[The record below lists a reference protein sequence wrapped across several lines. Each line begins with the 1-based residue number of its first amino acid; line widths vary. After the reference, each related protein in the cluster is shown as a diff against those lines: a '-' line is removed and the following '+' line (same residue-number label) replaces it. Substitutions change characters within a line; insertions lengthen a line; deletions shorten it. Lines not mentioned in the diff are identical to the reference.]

1 MRNIL
6 TERILLMKIAH
17 RIETIPPYLFAEIDK
32 KKEEAIKKGVDIINL
47 GIGDPDQPT
56 PNNII
61 EKLRESVKD
70 PKTHN
75 YPPYAGTAEFRQA
88 VALWYKNRFGVD
100 LDPDKEV
107 MALIG
112 SKEGIA
118 HIFLAFIDPGDFSLI
133 PDPGYPVYKTGT
145 LFANGF
151 PYIMTLLEENDFLP
165 DLEEIDEEIAQRAKL
180 MFINYP
186 NNPTAAV
193 ANKDFFEK
201 VVKFAKKYDILVCH
215 DFAYSEMTFDDYKAI
230 SFLEVGGAK
239 DVGIEF
245 HSLSKIYNMT
255 GWRLG
260 FVVGNEKAISAL
272 SIIKTNIDSG
282 AFKAIQQAGIEALS
296 GPQDN
301 IEKMNKIYSGRRNV
315 VINGLNKLGW
325 NLKPTKATFYI
336 WIPTLNKMGSMEF
349 SNLLLEKTGIIVT
362 PGVGYGEYG
371 EGYVRIALTVDEK
384 RLKEAIERIKKAGIT
399 PNFDT

>member
-1 MRNIL
+1 
-6 TERILLMKIAH
+6 MKIAQ
-17 RIETIPPYLFAEIDK
+17 RIENIPPYLFAEIDK

-61 EKLRESVKD
+61 QKLRESVKD

-75 YPPYAGTAEFRQA
+75 YPPYEGTAEFRQA
-88 VALWYKNRFGVD
+88 VSLWYKNRFGVK
-100 LDPDKEV
+100 LDSDKEV

-118 HIFLAFIDPGDFSLI
+118 HIFLAFVDPGDFSLI
-133 PDPGYPVYKTGT
+133 TDPGYPVYKTGT

-151 PYIMTLLEENDFLP
+151 PYIMPLLEENDYLP
-165 DLEEIDEEIAQRAKL
+165 DLEEVDEEIAQRAKL

-215 DFAYSEMTFDDYKAI
+215 DFAYSEMTFDGYKTS
-230 SFLEVGGAK
+230 SFLEVEGAK
-239 DVGIEF
+239 NVGIEF

-260 FVVGNEKAISAL
+260 FAVGNKEAISAL

-282 AFKAIQQAGIEALS
+282 VFKAIQQAGVEALT

-301 IEKMNKIYSGRRNV
+301 IKKMNEIYTRRRNV
-315 VINGLNKLGW
+315 LVNGLNKLGW
-325 NLKPTKATFYI
+325 NIKPTKATFYV
-336 WIPTLNKMGSMEF
+336 WIPALKEMSSVDF
-349 SNLLLEKTGIIVT
+349 ANLLLEKSGIIVT
-362 PGVGYGEYG
+362 PGIGYGEFG
-371 EGYVRIALTVDEK
+371 EGFVRIALTVEEK
-384 RLKEAIERIKKAGIT
+384 RLEEAIERLEKSGIT
-399 PNFDT
+399 QK

>member
-1 MRNIL
+1 LENYKEKEKL
-6 TERILLMKIAH
+6 FMKIAQ
-17 RIETIPPYLFAEIDK
+17 RIQTIPPYLFAEIDK
-32 KKEEAIKKGVDIINL
+32 KKEEAIKRGVDIINL

-70 PKTHN
+70 SRTHH
-75 YPPYAGTAEFRQA
+75 YPPYQGTTEFRQA
-88 VALWYKNRFGVD
+88 VVSWYKNRFRVN
-100 LDPDKEV
+100 LDPEQEV

-151 PYIMTLLEENDFLP
+151 PYIMPLLEENDFLP
-165 DLEEIDEEIAQRAKL
+165 NLEEIDEEVAQRAKL

-201 VVKFAKKYDILVCH
+201 VVRFAKKYDILVCH
-215 DFAYSEMTFDDYKAI
+215 DFAYSEMTFDGYKTS
-230 SFLEVGGAK
+230 SFLEIEGAK

-245 HSLSKIYNMT
+245 HSLSKTYNMT

-260 FVVGNEKAISAL
+260 FAVGNKDAISAL

-282 AFKAIQQAGIEALS
+282 AFKAIQEAGVEALT

-301 IEKMNKIYSGRRNV
+301 IEKMNEIYTRRRDV
-315 VINGLNKLGW
+315 IINGLNKLGW

-336 WIPTLNKMGSMEF
+336 WIPTLKNINSVDF
-349 SNLLLEKTGIIVT
+349 ANLLLEKTGIIVT
-362 PGVGYGEYG
+362 PGIGYGEYG
-371 EGYVRIALTVDEK
+371 EGFVRIALTVEEK
-384 RLKEAIERIKKAGIT
+384 RLEEAIERLKKSSIIQK
-399 PNFDT
+399 

>member
-1 MRNIL
+1 
-6 TERILLMKIAH
+6 MKIAQ
-17 RIETIPPYLFAEIDK
+17 RIQTIPPYLFAEIDK
-32 KKEEAIKKGVDIINL
+32 KKEEAIKRGIDIINL

-70 PKTHN
+70 PKTHD

-88 VALWYKNRFGVD
+88 VALWYKNRFGVN
-100 LDPDKEV
+100 LDPDKEI

-133 PDPGYPVYKTGT
+133 PDPAYPVYKTGT

-151 PYIMTLLEENDFLP
+151 PYIMPLLEKNNFLP
-165 DLEEIDEEIAQRAKL
+165 DLDKIDEEIAKRAKL
-180 MFINYP
+180 IFINYP
-186 NNPTAAV
+186 NNPTSAIADK
-193 ANKDFFEK
+193 NFFEK

-215 DFAYSEMTFDDYKAI
+215 DLAYSEMTFDGYKAN
-230 SFLEVGGAK
+230 SFLEVDGAK
-239 DVGIEF
+239 EVGIEF

-260 FVVGNEKAISAL
+260 FAVGNEETISAL

-282 AFKAIQQAGIEALS
+282 AFKAIQQAGIEALT

-301 IEKMNKIYSGRRNV
+301 IEKMNKIYIGRRNV

-336 WIPTLNKMGSMEF
+336 WLPTLNKMSSMEF

-362 PGVGYGEYG
+362 PGIGYGEYG

-384 RLKEAIERIKKAGIT
+384 RLEEALERIKKSGI
-399 PNFDT
+399 NKEQ

>member
-1 MRNIL
+1 
-6 TERILLMKIAH
+6 MKIAQ
-17 RIETIPPYLFAEIDK
+17 RIQTIPPYLFAEIDK

-47 GIGDPDQPT
+47 GIGDPDKPT

-70 PKTHN
+70 PKTHD

-88 VALWYKNRFGVD
+88 VALWYKNRFRVD
-100 LDPDKEV
+100 LDPDNEV

-133 PDPGYPVYKTGT
+133 PDPAYPVYKTGT

-151 PYIMTLLEENDFLP
+151 PYIMPLLEQNNFLP
-165 DLEEIDEEIAQRAKL
+165 DLEEVDEEIAQRAKL
-180 MFINYP
+180 MFISYP
-186 NNPTAAV
+186 NNPTAAI
-193 ANKDFFEK
+193 ADKGFFKK

-215 DFAYSEMTFDDYKAI
+215 DFAYSEMTFDGYKAS
-230 SFLEVGGAK
+230 SFLEVEGAK

-245 HSLSKIYNMT
+245 HSLSKTYNMT

-260 FVVGNEKAISAL
+260 FIVGNKKAISAL

-282 AFKAIQQAGIEALS
+282 AFKAIQQAGIEALT

-301 IEKMNKIYSGRRNV
+301 IEKMNKIYTGRRNV

-336 WIPTLNKMGSMEF
+336 WLPTPKNMKSIDF
-349 SNLLLEKTGIIVT
+349 ANLLLEKTGIIVT
-362 PGVGYGEYG
+362 PGIGYGEYG

-384 RLKEAIERIKKAGIT
+384 RLEEAIERLKVLK
-399 PNFDT
+399 F

>member
-1 MRNIL
+1 
-6 TERILLMKIAH
+6 MKIAQ
-17 RIETIPPYLFAEIDK
+17 RIENIPPYLFAEIDK
-32 KKEEAIKKGVDIINL
+32 KKEEAIKRGIDIINL

-61 EKLRESVKD
+61 EKLRDSVKD

-75 YPPYAGTAEFRQA
+75 YPPYQGTAEFRQA

-118 HIFLAFIDPGDFSLI
+118 HILLAFIDPGDFSLI
-133 PDPGYPVYKTGT
+133 PDPGYPVYKTTT

-151 PYIMTLLEENDFLP
+151 PYIMPLLEENNFLP
-165 DLEEIDEEIAQRAKL
+165 NLEEIDEEIAQRAKL
-180 MFINYP
+180 MFISYP

-201 VVKFAKKYDILVCH
+201 VVKFAQKYDILICH
-215 DFAYSEMTFDDYKAI
+215 DFAYSEMTFDGYKTN
-230 SFLEVGGAK
+230 SFLEVEGAK

-245 HSLSKIYNMT
+245 HSLSKLYNMT

-260 FVVGNEKAISAL
+260 FAVGNKEAISAL

-282 AFKAIQQAGIEALS
+282 VFKAIQQAGAEALT

-301 IEKMNKIYSGRRNV
+301 IEKMNQIYTQRRDV
-315 VINGLNKLGW
+315 VINGLNQLGW
-325 NLKPTKATFYI
+325 SLKPTKATFYI
-336 WIPTLNKMGSMEF
+336 WIPILKGMSSIDF
-349 SNLLLEKTGIIVT
+349 ANLLLEKTGIIVT
-362 PGVGYGEYG
+362 PGIGYGEYG

-384 RLKEAIERIKKAGIT
+384 RLEEAMGRLQKSGIIQK
-399 PNFDT
+399 

>member
-1 MRNIL
+1 
-6 TERILLMKIAH
+6 
-17 RIETIPPYLFAEIDK
+17 
-32 KKEEAIKKGVDIINL
+32 
-47 GIGDPDQPT
+47 
-56 PNNII
+56 
-61 EKLRESVKD
+61 KD

-75 YPPYAGTAEFRQA
+75 YPPYQGTAEFRQA
-88 VALWYKNRFGVD
+88 VASWYKNRFGVN
-100 LDPDKEV
+100 LDPEQEV

-151 PYIMTLLEENDFLP
+151 PYIMPLLEENDFLP

-201 VVKFAKKYDILVCH
+201 VVKFAKKYDILICH
-215 DFAYSEMTFDDYKAI
+215 DFAYSEMTFDNYKAN
-230 SFLEVGGAK
+230 SFLEVDGAK
-239 DVGIEF
+239 EVGIEF
-245 HSLSKIYNMT
+245 HSLSKTYNMT

-260 FVVGNEKAISAL
+260 FAVGNQEAISAL
-272 SIIKTNIDSG
+272 SVIKTNIDSG
-282 AFKAIQQAGIEALS
+282 VFKAIQQAGIEALT

-301 IEKMNKIYSGRRNV
+301 IEKMNNIYTGRRNV

-336 WIPTLNKMGSMEF
+336 WIPSLNKMSSMEF

-362 PGVGYGEYG
+362 PGIGYGKYG
-371 EGYVRIALTVDEK
+371 EGYVRIALTVEEK
-384 RLKEAIERIKKAGIT
+384 RLEEAIERIKKAGL
-399 PNFDT
+399 NQE

>member
-1 MRNIL
+1 
-6 TERILLMKIAH
+6 MKIAH

-47 GIGDPDQPT
+47 GIGDPDKPT
-56 PNNII
+56 PNHII

-70 PKTHN
+70 PKTHD
-75 YPPYAGTAEFRQA
+75 YPPYAGTTEFRQA
-88 VALWYKNRFGVD
+88 VASWYKNRFRVD
-100 LDPDKEV
+100 LDRDKEV

-118 HIFLAFIDPGDFSLI
+118 HLFLAFIDPGDFSLI

-145 LFANGF
+145 LFADGF
-151 PYIMTLLEENDFLP
+151 PYTMPLLEENNFLP

-215 DFAYSEMTFDDYKAI
+215 DFAYSEMTYDGYKAN
-230 SFLEVGGAK
+230 SFLEVDGAK
-239 DVGIEF
+239 EVGIEF
-245 HSLSKIYNMT
+245 HSLSKTYNMT

-260 FVVGNEKAISAL
+260 FVVGNEEAISAL

-282 AFKAIQQAGIEALS
+282 VFKAIQRAGVEALS
-296 GPQDN
+296 RPQDN
-301 IEKMNKIYSGRRNV
+301 IQKMNEIYTGRRNV
-315 VINGLNKLGW
+315 VVNGLKKLGW
-325 NLKPTKATFYI
+325 NLKPTKATFYL
-336 WIPTLNKMGSMEF
+336 WIPTLNKMSSMEF

-371 EGYVRIALTVDEK
+371 EGYVRIALTVEEK
-384 RLKEAIERIKKAGIT
+384 RLGEAMGRMEKAGI
-399 PNFDT
+399 NQK

>member
-1 MRNIL
+1 
-6 TERILLMKIAH
+6 MKIAQ

-32 KKEEAIKKGVDIINL
+32 KKEEAIKRGVDIINM

-61 EKLRESVKD
+61 KKLRESVQD
-70 PKTHN
+70 PKTHD

-88 VALWYKNRFGVD
+88 VALWYKNRFRID

-133 PDPGYPVYKTGT
+133 PDPGYPVYKTAT

-151 PYIMTLLEENDFLP
+151 PYTMPLLEENNFLP
-165 DLEEIDEEIAQRAKL
+165 DLEEIDEEVAQRAKL

-193 ANKDFFEK
+193 ANKNFFEK

-215 DFAYSEMTFDDYKAI
+215 DFAYSEMTFDDFKTT
-230 SFLEVGGAK
+230 SFLEVDGAK
-239 DVGIEF
+239 DIGIEF
-245 HSLSKIYNMT
+245 HSLSKTYNMT

-260 FVVGNEKAISAL
+260 FAVGNKEAISAL
-272 SIIKTNIDSG
+272 SIIKTNVDSG
-282 AFKAIQQAGIEALS
+282 VFKAIQEAGIEALT

-301 IEKMNKIYSGRRNV
+301 IERMNKIYTGRRNV

-336 WIPTLNKMGSMEF
+336 WIPTLNKMSSMEF

-362 PGVGYGEYG
+362 PGIGYGEYG
-371 EGYVRIALTVDEK
+371 ESYVRIALTVEEK
-384 RLKEAIERIKKAGIT
+384 RLEEAVERMEKAGIT
-399 PNFDT
+399 QG

>member
-1 MRNIL
+1 
-6 TERILLMKIAH
+6 MKIAQ
-17 RIETIPPYLFAEIDK
+17 RIQTIPPYLFAEIDK
-32 KKEEAIKKGVDIINL
+32 KKGEALKRGVDIINL

-56 PNNII
+56 PINII

-70 PKTHN
+70 SKTHH
-75 YPPYAGTAEFRQA
+75 YPPYQGTTEFRQA
-88 VALWYKNRFGVD
+88 VASWYKNRFRVN
-100 LDPDKEV
+100 LDPDQEV

-151 PYIMTLLEENDFLP
+151 PYLMPLLEENDFLP
-165 DLEEIDEEIAQRAKL
+165 NLEEIDEEVAQRAKL

-215 DFAYSEMTFDDYKAI
+215 DFAYSEMTFDGYKTS
-230 SFLEVGGAK
+230 SFLEIEGAK
-239 DVGIEF
+239 EVGIEF
-245 HSLSKIYNMT
+245 HSLSKTYNMT

-260 FVVGNEKAISAL
+260 FAVGNKDAISAL
-272 SIIKTNIDSG
+272 STIKTNIDSG
-282 AFKAIQQAGIEALS
+282 AFIAIQEAGVEALT

-301 IEKMNKIYSGRRNV
+301 IPKMNEIYTRRRDV

-336 WIPTLNKMGSMEF
+336 WIPTSKNINSVDF
-349 SNLLLEKTGIIVT
+349 ANLLLEKTGIIVT
-362 PGVGYGEYG
+362 PGIGYGEYG
-371 EGYVRIALTVDEK
+371 EGFVRIALTVEEK
-384 RLKEAIERIKKAGIT
+384 RLEEAIERLKKSSIIQK
-399 PNFDT
+399 

>member
-1 MRNIL
+1 
-6 TERILLMKIAH
+6 MKIAQ
-17 RIETIPPYLFAEIDK
+17 RIQTIPPYLFAEIDK
-32 KKEEAIKKGVDIINL
+32 KKEEAIKRGMDIINL

-70 PKTHN
+70 PKTHD
-75 YPPYAGTAEFRQA
+75 YPPYAGTGEFRQA

-100 LDPDKEV
+100 LDPDNEV

-151 PYIMTLLEENDFLP
+151 PYIMPLLEENDFLP
-165 DLEEIDEEIAQRAKL
+165 DLEKIDEEIAQKAKL

-186 NNPTAAV
+186 NNPTAAI
-193 ANKDFFEK
+193 ADELFFEK

-215 DFAYSEMTFDDYKAI
+215 DFAYSEMTFDGYKAN
-230 SFLEVGGAK
+230 SFLEVDGAK
-239 DVGIEF
+239 EVGIEF
-245 HSLSKIYNMT
+245 HSLSKTYNMT

-260 FVVGNEKAISAL
+260 FAVGNKDAISAL

-282 AFKAIQQAGIEALS
+282 AFKAIQQAGIEALT

-301 IEKMNKIYSGRRNV
+301 IEKMNKIYTGRRNV

-336 WIPTLNKMGSMEF
+336 WLPTLNKMSSMEF
-349 SNLLLEKTGIIVT
+349 SNLLLEKAGIIVT
-362 PGVGYGEYG
+362 PGIGYGDYG

-384 RLKEAIERIKKAGIT
+384 RLEEAIKRLENLKL
-399 PNFDT
+399 

>member
-1 MRNIL
+1 
-6 TERILLMKIAH
+6 MKIAQ
-17 RIETIPPYLFAEIDK
+17 RIQTIPPYLFAEIDK
-32 KKEEAIKKGVDIINL
+32 KKEEAIKRGVDIINL

-70 PKTHN
+70 PKTHD

-88 VALWYKNRFGVD
+88 VTLWYKNRFGVD
-100 LDPDKEV
+100 LDPDNEV

-133 PDPGYPVYKTGT
+133 PDPAYPVYKTAT
-145 LFANGF
+145 LFANGL
-151 PYIMTLLEENDFLP
+151 PYVMPLLEENDFLP
-165 DLEEIDEEIAQRAKL
+165 DLEKIDEEIAQRTKL

-193 ANKDFFEK
+193 ANKDFFKK

-215 DFAYSEMTFDDYKAI
+215 DFAYSEMTFDDYKAS
-230 SFLEVGGAK
+230 SFLEVEGAK

-245 HSLSKIYNMT
+245 HSLSKTYNMT

-260 FVVGNEKAISAL
+260 FVVGNKEAISAL
-272 SIIKTNIDSG
+272 SIIKTNVDSG
-282 AFKAIQQAGIEALS
+282 VFKAIQEAGIEALT

-301 IEKMNKIYSGRRNV
+301 IEKMNKIYTGRRNV

-336 WIPTLNKMGSMEF
+336 WIPTLNKMDSMEF

-362 PGVGYGEYG
+362 PGIGYGEYG

-384 RLKEAIERIKKAGIT
+384 RLEKAIDRIKKSGI
-399 PNFDT
+399 NKEQ

>member
-1 MRNIL
+1 
-6 TERILLMKIAH
+6 MKIAQ
-17 RIETIPPYLFAEIDK
+17 RIQTISPYLFAEIDK
-32 KKEEAIKKGVDIINL
+32 KKEEAIKRGVDIINL

-61 EKLRESVKD
+61 EKLRESVQD
-70 PKTHN
+70 PKTHD

-88 VALWYKNRFGVD
+88 VALWYKNRFRVD
-100 LDPDKEV
+100 LDPDNEV

-151 PYIMTLLEENDFLP
+151 PYIMPLLEENDFLP
-165 DLEEIDEEIAQRAKL
+165 DLEKIDEEIAQRAKL

-193 ANKDFFEK
+193 ADKNFFEK

-215 DFAYSEMTFDDYKAI
+215 DFAYSEMTFDGYKAK
-230 SFLEVGGAK
+230 SFLEVDGAK
-239 DVGIEF
+239 EVGIEF

-260 FVVGNEKAISAL
+260 FAVGNKEAISAL

-282 AFKAIQQAGIEALS
+282 AFKAIQQAGIEALT

-301 IEKMNKIYSGRRNV
+301 IEKMNKIYTGRRNV

-336 WIPTLNKMGSMEF
+336 WLPTPKNMKSIDF
-349 SNLLLEKTGIIVT
+349 ANLLLEKTGIIVT
-362 PGVGYGEYG
+362 PGIGYGNYG

-384 RLKEAIERIKKAGIT
+384 RLEEAIERLKKAGIT
-399 PNFDT
+399 QV

>member
-1 MRNIL
+1 
-6 TERILLMKIAH
+6 MKIAQ
-17 RIETIPPYLFAEIDK
+17 RIQNVPPYLFAEIDK
-32 KKEEAIKKGVDIINL
+32 KKEEALKKGVDIINL

-56 PNNII
+56 PDNII
-61 EKLRESVKD
+61 EKLIESVKN

-75 YPPYAGTAEFRQA
+75 YPPYQGTAKFRQA
-88 VALWYKNRFGVD
+88 IASWYKNRFGVD
-100 LDPDKEV
+100 LDPDNEV

-133 PDPGYPVYKTGT
+133 PDPAYPVYKTGT

-151 PYIMTLLEENDFLP
+151 PYIMPLLEENNFLP
-165 DLEEIDEEIAQRAKL
+165 DLDKIDEEIAKRAKL

-186 NNPTAAV
+186 NNPTSAIADK
-193 ANKDFFEK
+193 NFFEK

-215 DFAYSEMTFDDYKAI
+215 DFAYSEMTFDGYKAN
-230 SFLEVGGAK
+230 SFLEVDGAK
-239 DVGIEF
+239 EVGIEF
-245 HSLSKIYNMT
+245 HSLSKTYNMT

-260 FVVGNEKAISAL
+260 FVVGNKEAISAL

-282 AFKAIQQAGIEALS
+282 VFKAIQEAGMEALT

-301 IEKMNKIYSGRRNV
+301 IEKMNKIYTGRRNV

-325 NLKPTKATFYI
+325 DLKPTKATFYI
-336 WIPTLNKMGSMEF
+336 WIPTLNKMSSMEF

-362 PGVGYGEYG
+362 PGIGYGEYG
-371 EGYVRIALTVDEK
+371 EGYVRIALTVDEN
-384 RLKEAIERIKKAGIT
+384 RLGEAIERLKKLKL
-399 PNFDT
+399 

>member
-1 MRNIL
+1 
-6 TERILLMKIAH
+6 MKTAQ

-32 KKEEAIKKGVDIINL
+32 KKEEAIKRGVDIINL

-70 PKTHN
+70 PKTHD

-100 LDPDKEV
+100 LDPDNEV

-133 PDPGYPVYKTGT
+133 PDPAYPVYKTGT

-151 PYIMTLLEENDFLP
+151 PYIMPLLEENDFLP

-215 DFAYSEMTFDDYKAI
+215 DFAYSEMTFDDYKAS
-230 SFLEVGGAK
+230 SFLEVEGAK

-245 HSLSKIYNMT
+245 HSLSKTYNMT

-260 FVVGNEKAISAL
+260 FAVGNKEAISAL
-272 SIIKTNIDSG
+272 SIIKTNVDSG
-282 AFKAIQQAGIEALS
+282 VFKAIQEAGIEALT

-301 IEKMNKIYSGRRNV
+301 IEKMNKIYTGRRNV

-336 WIPTLNKMGSMEF
+336 WIPTLNKMDSMEF

-362 PGVGYGEYG
+362 PGIGYGEYG

-384 RLKEAIERIKKAGIT
+384 RLEEAIERIKKAGLSQG
-399 PNFDT
+399 

>member
-1 MRNIL
+1 
-6 TERILLMKIAH
+6 MKIAQ
-17 RIETIPPYLFAEIDK
+17 RIQTIPPYLFAEIDK
-32 KKEEAIKKGVDIINL
+32 KKEEAIKRGIDIINL

-70 PKTHN
+70 PKTHD

-88 VALWYKNRFGVD
+88 VALWYKNRFGVN
-100 LDPDKEV
+100 LDPDKEI

-133 PDPGYPVYKTGT
+133 PDPAYPVYKTGT

-151 PYIMTLLEENDFLP
+151 PYIMPLLEENNFLP
-165 DLEEIDEEIAQRAKL
+165 DLDKIDEEIAKRAKL

-186 NNPTAAV
+186 NNPTSAIADK
-193 ANKDFFEK
+193 NFFEK

-215 DFAYSEMTFDDYKAI
+215 DFAYSEMTFDDYKAN
-230 SFLEVGGAK
+230 SFLEVEGAK
-239 DVGIEF
+239 EVGIEF
-245 HSLSKIYNMT
+245 HSLSKTYNMT

-260 FVVGNEKAISAL
+260 FAVGNKEAISAL
-272 SIIKTNIDSG
+272 SVIKTNIDSG
-282 AFKAIQQAGIEALS
+282 VFKAIQQAGIEALTGS
-296 GPQDN
+296 QDN
-301 IEKMNKIYSGRRNV
+301 IEKMNSIYTGRRNV

-336 WIPTLNKMGSMEF
+336 WIPTPKNVKSIDF
-349 SNLLLEKTGIIVT
+349 ANLLLEKTGIIVT
-362 PGVGYGEYG
+362 PGIGYGEYG

-384 RLKEAIERIKKAGIT
+384 RLEEALERLNNLKL
-399 PNFDT
+399 

>member
-1 MRNIL
+1 
-6 TERILLMKIAH
+6 MKIAH
-17 RIETIPPYLFAEIDK
+17 RIQTIPPYLFAEIDK
-32 KKEEAIKKGVDIINL
+32 KKEEAIKRGVDIINL

-70 PKTHN
+70 SRTHR
-75 YPPYAGTAEFRQA
+75 YPPYQGTTEFRQA
-88 VALWYKNRFGVD
+88 VASWYKNRFRVN
-100 LDPDKEV
+100 LDPEQEV

-145 LFANGF
+145 LFANGL
-151 PYIMTLLEENDFLP
+151 PYIMPLLEENDFLP
-165 DLEEIDEEIAQRAKL
+165 NLEEIDEEVAQRAKL

-215 DFAYSEMTFDDYKAI
+215 DFAYSEMTFDGYKTS
-230 SFLEVGGAK
+230 SFLEIEGAK
-239 DVGIEF
+239 EVGIEF
-245 HSLSKIYNMT
+245 HSLSKTYNMT

-260 FVVGNEKAISAL
+260 FAVGNKDAISAL

-282 AFKAIQQAGIEALS
+282 AFKAIQEAGVEALT

-301 IEKMNKIYSGRRNV
+301 IEKMNEIYTRRRDV
-315 VINGLNKLGW
+315 IINGLNKLGW

-336 WIPTLNKMGSMEF
+336 WIPTLKNINSVDF
-349 SNLLLEKTGIIVT
+349 ANLLLEKTGIIVT
-362 PGVGYGEYG
+362 PGIGYGEYG
-371 EGYVRIALTVDEK
+371 EGFVRIALTVEEK
-384 RLKEAIERIKKAGIT
+384 RLEEAIERLKNLALFK
-399 PNFDT
+399 NKD

>member
-1 MRNIL
+1 
-6 TERILLMKIAH
+6 
-17 RIETIPPYLFAEIDK
+17 LFAEIDK
-32 KKEEAIKKGVDIINL
+32 KKEEAIKRGVDIINL
-47 GIGDPDQPT
+47 GMGDSDQPT
-56 PNNII
+56 PHNII

-70 PKTHN
+70 PKTHD
-75 YPPYAGTAEFRQA
+75 YPPYQGTAEFRQV
-88 VALWYKNRFGVD
+88 VALWYKNRFRVD
-100 LDPDKEV
+100 LDPDNEV

-133 PDPGYPVYKTGT
+133 PNPAYPVYKTGT

-151 PYIMTLLEENDFLP
+151 PYIMPLLEENNFLP
-165 DLEEIDEEIAQRAKL
+165 DLEKIDEEIAKRAKL

-186 NNPTAAV
+186 NNPTAAI
-193 ANKDFFEK
+193 ADNNFFEK

-215 DFAYSEMTFDDYKAI
+215 DFAYSEMTFDGYKAK
-230 SFLEVGGAK
+230 SFLEIDGAK
-239 DVGIEF
+239 EVGIEF
-245 HSLSKIYNMT
+245 HSLSKTYNMT

-260 FVVGNEKAISAL
+260 FAVGNKEAISSL

-282 AFKAIQQAGIEALS
+282 VFKAIQQAGIEALT

-301 IEKMNKIYSGRRNV
+301 IEKMNKIYTGRRNA

-336 WIPTLNKMGSMEF
+336 
-349 SNLLLEKTGIIVT
+349 
-362 PGVGYGEYG
+362 
-371 EGYVRIALTVDEK
+371 
-384 RLKEAIERIKKAGIT
+384 
-399 PNFDT
+399 

>member
-1 MRNIL
+1 
-6 TERILLMKIAH
+6 MKIAQ
-17 RIETIPPYLFAEIDK
+17 RIENIPPYLFAEIDK

-61 EKLRESVKD
+61 QKLRESVKD

-75 YPPYAGTAEFRQA
+75 YPPYEGTAEFRQA
-88 VALWYKNRFGVD
+88 VSLWYKNRFGVK
-100 LDPDKEV
+100 LDSDKEV

-118 HIFLAFIDPGDFSLI
+118 HIFLAFVDPGDFSLI
-133 PDPGYPVYKTGT
+133 TDPGYPVYKTGT

-151 PYIMTLLEENDFLP
+151 PYIMPLLEENDYLP
-165 DLEEIDEEIAQRAKL
+165 DLEEVDEEIAQRAKL

-215 DFAYSEMTFDDYKAI
+215 DFAYSEMTFDGYKTS
-230 SFLEVGGAK
+230 SFLEVEGAK
-239 DVGIEF
+239 NVGIEF

-260 FVVGNEKAISAL
+260 FAVGNKEAISAL

-282 AFKAIQQAGIEALS
+282 VFKAIQQAGVEALT

-301 IEKMNKIYSGRRNV
+301 IKKMNEIYTRRRNV
-315 VINGLNKLGW
+315 LVNGLNKLGW
-325 NLKPTKATFYI
+325 NIKPTKATFYI
-336 WIPTLNKMGSMEF
+336 WIPTLKEMSSIDF
-349 SNLLLEKTGIIVT
+349 ANLLLEKSGIIVT
-362 PGVGYGEYG
+362 PGIGYGEFG
-371 EGYVRIALTVDEK
+371 EGFVRIALTVEEK
-384 RLKEAIERIKKAGIT
+384 RLEEAIERLEKSGIT
-399 PNFDT
+399 QK

>member
-1 MRNIL
+1 
-6 TERILLMKIAH
+6 MKIAQ
-17 RIETIPPYLFAEIDK
+17 RIEIIPPYLFAEIDK
-32 KKEEAIKKGVDIINL
+32 KKEEAIKRGVDIINL

-70 PKTHN
+70 PKTHD

-88 VALWYKNRFGVD
+88 VTLWYKNRFGVD
-100 LDPDKEV
+100 LDPNNEV

-133 PDPGYPVYKTGT
+133 PEPGYPVYKTAT
-145 LFANGF
+145 LFANGL
-151 PYIMTLLEENDFLP
+151 PYIMPLLEENNFLP
-165 DLEEIDEEIAQRAKL
+165 DLEEIDEEVAQRAKL

-215 DFAYSEMTFDDYKAI
+215 DFAYSEMTFDDFKTT
-230 SFLEVGGAK
+230 SFLEVDGAK
-239 DVGIEF
+239 DIGIEF
-245 HSLSKIYNMT
+245 HSLSKTYNMT

-260 FVVGNEKAISAL
+260 FAVGNKEAISAL
-272 SIIKTNIDSG
+272 SIIKTNVDSG
-282 AFKAIQQAGIEALS
+282 VFKAIQEAGIEALT

-301 IEKMNKIYSGRRNV
+301 IERMNKIYTGRRNV

-336 WIPTLNKMGSMEF
+336 WIPTLNKMSSMEF

-362 PGVGYGEYG
+362 PGIGYGEYG
-371 EGYVRIALTVDEK
+371 ESYVRIALTVEEK
-384 RLKEAIERIKKAGIT
+384 RLEEAVERMEKAGIT
-399 PNFDT
+399 QG

>member
-1 MRNIL
+1 
-6 TERILLMKIAH
+6 MKIAQ
-17 RIETIPPYLFAEIDK
+17 RIQTIPPYLFAEIDK
-32 KKEEAIKKGVDIINL
+32 KKEEAIKRGVDIINL

-70 PKTHN
+70 SRTHH
-75 YPPYAGTAEFRQA
+75 YPPYQGTTEFRQA
-88 VALWYKNRFGVD
+88 VASWYKNRFRVN
-100 LDPDKEV
+100 LDPEQEV

-145 LFANGF
+145 LFANGL
-151 PYIMTLLEENDFLP
+151 PYIMPLLEENDFLP
-165 DLEEIDEEIAQRAKL
+165 NLEEIDEEVAQRAKL

-201 VVKFAKKYDILVCH
+201 VVRFAKKYDILVCH
-215 DFAYSEMTFDDYKAI
+215 DFAYSEMTFDGYKTS
-230 SFLEVGGAK
+230 SFLEIEGAK

-260 FVVGNEKAISAL
+260 FAVGNKDAISAL
-272 SIIKTNIDSG
+272 STIKTNIDSG
-282 AFKAIQQAGIEALS
+282 AFKAIQEAGVEALT

-301 IEKMNKIYSGRRNV
+301 IEKMNEIYTRRRDV

-336 WIPTLNKMGSMEF
+336 WIPTLKNINSVDF
-349 SNLLLEKTGIIVT
+349 ANLLLEKTGIIVT
-362 PGVGYGEYG
+362 PGIGYGEYG
-371 EGYVRIALTVDEK
+371 EGFVRIALTVEEK
-384 RLKEAIERIKKAGIT
+384 RLEEAMERLKKSSIIQK
-399 PNFDT
+399 

>member
-1 MRNIL
+1 
-6 TERILLMKIAH
+6 MKIAQ

-32 KKEEAIKKGVDIINL
+32 KKEEAIKRGVDIINL

-70 PKTHN
+70 PKTHD

-88 VALWYKNRFGVD
+88 VSLWYKNRFRVN

-133 PDPGYPVYKTGT
+133 PDPSYPVYKTAT

-151 PYIMTLLEENDFLP
+151 PYIMPLLEENNFLP
-165 DLEEIDEEIAQRAKL
+165 DLEEIDEEVAQRAKL

-215 DFAYSEMTFDDYKAI
+215 DFAYSEMTFDDFKAN
-230 SFLEVGGAK
+230 SFLEVDGAK

-245 HSLSKIYNMT
+245 HSLSKTYNMT

-260 FVVGNEKAISAL
+260 FAMGNKEAISAL
-272 SIIKTNIDSG
+272 SIIKTNVDSG
-282 AFKAIQQAGIEALS
+282 VFKAIQEAGIEALT

-301 IEKMNKIYSGRRNV
+301 IERMNKIYTGRRNV
-315 VINGLNKLGW
+315 VINGLNKIGW

-336 WIPTLNKMGSMEF
+336 WIPTLNKMNSMEF

-362 PGVGYGEYG
+362 PGIGYGEYG

-384 RLKEAIERIKKAGIT
+384 RLEEAIERIEKAGIT
-399 PNFDT
+399 QE

>member
-1 MRNIL
+1 
-6 TERILLMKIAH
+6 MKIAQ

-32 KKEEAIKKGVDIINL
+32 KREEALQRGVDIINL

-56 PNNII
+56 PHNII
-61 EKLRESVKD
+61 QKLRESVND

-75 YPPYAGTAEFRQA
+75 YPPYEGTAEFRQA
-88 VALWYKNRFGVD
+88 ISLWYKNRFGVE

-107 MALIG
+107 MSLIG

-133 PDPGYPVYKTGT
+133 PDPGYPVYKTAT

-151 PYIMTLLEENDFLP
+151 PYTMPLLEENDYLP

-193 ANKDFFEK
+193 ANPDFFKK
-201 VVKFAKKYDILVCH
+201 VVKFAKKYDIVICH
-215 DFAYSEMTFDDYKAI
+215 DFAYSEMTFDGYKTR
-230 SFLEVGGAK
+230 SFLEVEGAK

-245 HSLSKIYNMT
+245 HSLSKLYNMT

-260 FVVGNEKAISAL
+260 FAVGNQEAISAL

-282 AFKAIQQAGIEALS
+282 VFKAIQQAGVEALT

-301 IEKMNKIYSGRRNV
+301 IKKMNEIYTRRRNV
-315 VINGLNKLGW
+315 VVNGLNKLGW
-325 NLKPTKATFYI
+325 NIKPTKATFYI
-336 WIPTLNKMGSMEF
+336 WIPTLKEMSSLDF
-349 SNLLLEKTGIIVT
+349 ANLLLEKSGIIVT
-362 PGVGYGEYG
+362 PGIGYGEFG
-371 EGYVRIALTVDEK
+371 EGFVRIALTVEEK
-384 RLKEAIERIKKAGIT
+384 RLEEAIDRLKQSNIIQK
-399 PNFDT
+399 

>member
-1 MRNIL
+1 
-6 TERILLMKIAH
+6 MKIAQ
-17 RIETIPPYLFAEIDK
+17 RIQTIPPYLFAEIDK
-32 KKEEAIKKGVDIINL
+32 KKEEAIKRGVDIINL
-47 GIGDPDQPT
+47 GIGDPDKPT

-70 PKTHN
+70 PKTHD
-75 YPPYAGTAEFRQA
+75 YPPYTGTAEFRQA
-88 VALWYKNRFGVD
+88 VALWYKNRFRVD
-100 LDPDKEV
+100 LDPDNEV

-133 PDPGYPVYKTGT
+133 PDPAYPVYKTGT

-151 PYIMTLLEENDFLP
+151 PYIMPLLEQNNFLP
-165 DLEEIDEEIAQRAKL
+165 NLEEIDEEIAQRAKL
-180 MFINYP
+180 MFVSYP
-186 NNPTAAV
+186 NNPTAAI
-193 ANKDFFEK
+193 ADKGFFEK
-201 VVKFAKKYDILVCH
+201 VVKFAKKYNILVCH
-215 DFAYSEMTFDDYKAI
+215 DFAYSEMTFDGYKTS
-230 SFLEVGGAK
+230 SFLEVEGAK

-245 HSLSKIYNMT
+245 HSLSKTYNMT

-260 FVVGNEKAISAL
+260 FIVGNKEAISAL

-282 AFKAIQQAGIEALS
+282 VFKAIQQAGIEALT

-301 IEKMNKIYSGRRNV
+301 IEKMNKIYTGRRNV

-325 NLKPTKATFYI
+325 NLKATKATFYI
-336 WIPTLNKMGSMEF
+336 WLPTPKNMKSIDF
-349 SNLLLEKTGIIVT
+349 ANLLLEKTGIIVT
-362 PGVGYGEYG
+362 PGIGYGEYG

-384 RLKEAIERIKKAGIT
+384 RLEEAIERLKKAGIT
-399 PNFDT
+399 QV

>member
-1 MRNIL
+1 MKMAQ
-6 TERILLMKIAH
+6 RIQ
-17 RIETIPPYLFAEIDK
+17 TIPPYLFAEIDK
-32 KKEEAIKKGVDIINL
+32 KKEEATKRGVDIINL

-61 EKLRESVKD
+61 QKLGESVKD

-75 YPPYAGTAEFRQA
+75 YPPYQGTTEFRQA
-88 VALWYKNRFGVD
+88 VSLWYKNRFGVD

-133 PDPGYPVYKTGT
+133 PDPGYPVYKTAT

-151 PYIMTLLEENDFLP
+151 PYAMPLLEKNDYLP

-215 DFAYSEMTFDDYKAI
+215 DFAYSEMTFDGYKTS
-230 SFLEVGGAK
+230 SFLEIEGAK

-245 HSLSKIYNMT
+245 HSLSKTYNMT

-260 FVVGNEKAISAL
+260 FAVGNKEAISAL

-282 AFKAIQQAGIEALS
+282 VFKAIQQAGLEALTGS
-296 GPQDN
+296 QDN
-301 IEKMNKIYSGRRNV
+301 IEKMNQIYTRRRNI
-315 VINGLNKLGW
+315 VINGLNQLGW
-325 NLKPTKATFYI
+325 SLKLTKATFYI
-336 WIPTLNKMGSMEF
+336 WIPTLKGMSSIDF
-349 SNLLLEKTGIIVT
+349 ANLLLEKSGIIVT
-362 PGVGYGEYG
+362 PGIGYGEFG
-371 EGYVRIALTVDEK
+371 EGFVRIALTVEEK
-384 RLKEAIERIKKAGIT
+384 RLEEAIERLEKSGIIQK
-399 PNFDT
+399 

>member
-1 MRNIL
+1 
-6 TERILLMKIAH
+6 MKIAQ
-17 RIETIPPYLFAEIDK
+17 RIQTIPPYLFAEIDK
-32 KKEEAIKKGVDIINL
+32 KKEEAIKRGVDIINL

-70 PKTHN
+70 PKTHD

-88 VALWYKNRFGVD
+88 VTLWYKNRFGVD
-100 LDPDKEV
+100 LDPDNEV

-133 PDPGYPVYKTGT
+133 PEPGYPVYKTAT

-151 PYIMTLLEENDFLP
+151 PYIMPLLEENDFLP

-193 ANKDFFEK
+193 ANKDFFEE

-215 DFAYSEMTFDDYKAI
+215 DFAYSEMTFDDYKAS
-230 SFLEVGGAK
+230 SFLEVEGAK

-245 HSLSKIYNMT
+245 HSLSKTYNMT

-260 FVVGNEKAISAL
+260 FVVGNKEAISAL

-282 AFKAIQQAGIEALS
+282 VFKAIQEAGIEALT

-301 IEKMNKIYSGRRNV
+301 IEKMNKIYTGRRNV

-336 WIPTLNKMGSMEF
+336 WIPTLNKMDSMEF
-349 SNLLLEKTGIIVT
+349 SDLLLEKTGIIVT
-362 PGVGYGEYG
+362 PGIGYGKYG
-371 EGYVRIALTVDEK
+371 EGYARIALTVDEK
-384 RLKEAIERIKKAGIT
+384 RLEKVIERIEKAGIT
-399 PNFDT
+399 QG